1 MVMAIEFFCY
11 STSCFLSSL
20 FLHELPVC
28 GVYTAYKINYCQLAH
43 DVYTRIAIFVYY
55 HSNPKNA
62 NKTNK
67 QTDKYPTIMHQAVE
81 PTHGPGLLGTE
92 AMHPMLLLQG
102 TPFL

>member
-1 MVMAIEFFCY
+1 MMCTHA
-11 STSCFLSSL
+11 SQSL
-20 FLHELPVC
+20 FTIIPIQKMQ
-28 GVYTAYKINYCQLAH
+28 TQQ
-43 DVYTRIAIFVYY
+43 
-55 HSNPKNA
+55 
-62 NKTNK
+62 TNK